1 MKTFIL
7 PVITCVF
14 FSITAFAQTDSLL
27 LTLLDTTPKEPLL
40 PAKMIFT
47 QRFLWGEKG
56 FMRKIK
62 VMPLNE
68 ANRKTE
74 LKIRRGMLVAHQVD
88 GYVTLACMVAQGI
101 IGAKLYSYKITGDPK
116 HDPGYQNLRRLH
128 ANTAIGVDVAYFST
142 AALSLFAP
150 PPLLNRKSKKIN
162 SIRLHKNLAI
172 LHFSSMLATNILSLY
187 AKRDPTIRAYHRAAA
202 YTAFASF
209 GLAVIVMKF

>member
-1 MKTFIL
+1 MKKFVLLIIACL
-7 PVITCVF
+7 F
-14 FSITAFAQTDSLL
+14 FSITGFSQTDSLL
-27 LTLLDTTPKEPLL
+27 LSLQDTSPKTPLL
-40 PAKMIFT
+40 PSTMIFT

-56 FMRKIK
+56 FMRKIR
-62 VMPLNE
+62 VMPLSE

-101 IGAKLYSYKITGDPK
+101 IGAKLYNYKIAGDPK
-116 HDPGYQNLRRLH
+116 HDSGYQNLRRLH

-150 PPLLNRKSKKIN
+150 PPLISRKSKKIN

-209 GLAVIVMKF
+209 GLAVVVMKF